1 MLMDFLLLSDPMNAI
16 TLGTGLAALVLVDLA
31 AARAHTHWGDR
42 MGSPTWAVGMSWAST
57 IAVLGALLTIILASG
72 ALPTPA
78 TTDLRASDAAVAL
91 AGLSLLFG
99 LLALLA
105 PALYQAMGTR
115 AVPSPPVAPAVD
127 ATATDAERAAAKRA
141 QWDRRMKVIDPIAP
155 DPDPN
160 PKAYFVGFVGGY
172 IAACVLTVWAV
183 LGELVTI
190 LVLLLPRLEAG
201 GLTPEAT
208 WIFRFCLIGALV
220 VVVIYVLNT
229 IPQVMRDQSLRPQD
243 FHVREDGGRTVIAV
257 NVPRQWTLL

>member
-1 MLMDFLLLSDPMNAI
+1 MLMDFLLLSDPINAI
-16 TLGTGLAALVLVDLA
+16 TAGTLLAALVLVDLA

-42 MGSPTWAVGMSWAST
+42 MGSPTWELGKSWAST
-57 IAVLGALLTIILASG
+57 FAVLGALLTIILASG
-72 ALPTPA
+72 ALLRPA
-78 TTDLRASDAAVAL
+78 TTELGATDPAVAL

-105 PALYQAMGTR
+105 PALYQAIGSR
-115 AVPSPPVAPAVD
+115 AVPSEPVAPATG
-127 ATATDAERAAAKRA
+127 ATSTEAARAAAKRA

-155 DPDPN
+155 DPAPN

-190 LVLLLPRLEAG
+190 LVLLLPRLEASA
-201 GLTPEAT
+201 LTPEAT
-208 WIFRFCLIGALV
+208 WIFRVCLIGAV
-220 VVVIYVLNT
+220 VLVVIYVLNT
-229 IPQVMRDQSLRPQD
+229 IPQVMREQSLSPND
-243 FHVREDGGRTVIAV
+243 FHVMEDGGRTVIAV